1 MRVRPHTAPKENTL
15 EDLKM
20 EKRDCTMF
28 TDEELFFIDWSK
40 KDMIETFGLESPH
53 TIYYFKVIEQVT
65 NSGYQKMNFWKIGD
79 AYWGIQACFNHKD

>member
-1 MRVRPHTAPKENTL
+1 
-15 EDLKM
+15 M

-53 TIYYFKVIEQVT
+53 TIYYFKVIEQAT
-65 NSGYQKMNFWKIGD
+65 NSGHQKMNFWKIGD